1 MKMRPGESKYWI
13 ITEKA
18 NLGERIYLYIQVSKP
33 EAPSSGKQHTS
44 CSSFEVGNSRLPFEK
59 RVLILNPII
68 LKIYL
73 IAMEVYIFGQ
83 ISVEILI

>member
-18 NLGERIYLYIQVSKP
+18 NLGERIYLYIQMSKP

-44 CSSFEVGNSRLPFEK
+44 CRWETAVFL
-59 RVLILNPII
+59 
-68 LKIYL
+68 LKK
-73 IAMEVYIFGQ
+73 EF
-83 ISVEILI
+83 